1 MKKIIIICIVTM
13 VFIACEKGPGEGGT
27 SVIEGNVIYFERTY
41 NQVTLQ
47 IDTHYYPKSGKDVF
61 IIYSDNESEV
71 YDDKFE
77 TDYNG
82 RYHFEFLRKGN
93 YIIYTHKDTTIETGF
108 ESEYDYEL
116 PIYQK
121 VKISSHNSV
130 NIVDDFVIENN

>member
-1 MKKIIIICIVTM
+1 MKNIIICIVIM
-13 VFIACEKGPGEGGT
+13 LFIACEKGPGEGGT
-27 SVIEGNVIYFERTY
+27 SVIEGNIIYFERTFDP
-41 NQVTLQ
+41 VTLQ

-61 IIYSDNESEV
+61 IIYSDNQSEL

-93 YIIYTHKDTTIETGF
+93 YVIYTHKDTTIQTGVD
-108 ESEYDYEL
+108 SEYDYEL
-116 PIYQK
+116 PIYQQI
-121 VKISSHNSV
+121 KISSDNSV